1 MIKNKFFSCMAKYG
15 ILLLVEILMA
25 VIVNFVFVQGND
37 IISRVIDD
45 MLSGADVAFKTFLVE
60 FLLLTLAG
68 FITAYVQRTASLS
81 YSNLV
86 CEKYRSIVAEKIYR
100 LEYKFFDSNTSATI
114 LNKVIG
120 DLGEIV
126 NFLEIIL
133 PDIMSNLIAT
143 VIYAGYIC
151 HLNAGLFIL
160 MVICYPLIF
169 WISNLFVRK
178 ISKLNKV
185 FRQKTDTMADI
196 SQDAVSGILVLRSFG
211 LEEIFHKKMQ
221 NAVNGLVENEQK
233 RVQIS
238 NTSLIVRKIIQWMP
252 NILCAVYAVFLV
264 KNGQISL
271 GNLLAFILVLNK
283 FIDAFVG
290 LPFAFVEASAGMIS
304 VKRIEEILRAGQEAG
319 GIKKEV
325 PDTDMVIEFEKIS
338 FGYQQEQTVL
348 KELSFEVR
356 KGEKIAFVGESG
368 GGKSTIFHLLCGFY
382 QPSDGTY
389 RLFGRDFKE
398 WDLEAARDQIALVSQ
413 NVFLFPDTIEENV
426 AFGNKNASHEEV
438 VEACKKA
445 EIHNFIM
452 SLPNGYQTIAG
463 ERGAILSG
471 GQKQRISIARAIL
484 KNAPVLLLDE
494 PTSAVDVETEKLI
507 KNAIDSISR
516 GRTCITI
523 AHRLSTVKD
532 CDRIMVL
539 DHGRIA
545 EQGTHDE
552 LISLNKVYAA
562 LYKEAQDE

>member
-368 GGKSTIFHLLCGFY
+368 GGKSTIFHC
-382 QPSDGTY
+382 SA
-389 RLFGRDFKE
+389 DFTSLQME
-398 WDLEAARDQIALVSQ
+398 HTGCLE
-413 NVFLFPDTIEENV
+413 
-426 AFGNKNASHEEV
+426 G
-438 VEACKKA
+438 
-445 EIHNFIM
+445 
-452 SLPNGYQTIAG
+452 
-463 ERGAILSG
+463 
-471 GQKQRISIARAIL
+471 IL
-484 KNAPVLLLDE
+484 KNGIWKQQE
-494 PTSAVDVETEKLI
+494 I
-507 KNAIDSISR
+507 
-516 GRTCITI
+516 
-523 AHRLSTVKD
+523 RL
-532 CDRIMVL
+532 
-539 DHGRIA
+539 H
-545 EQGTHDE
+545 
-552 LISLNKVYAA
+552 
-562 LYKEAQDE
+562 